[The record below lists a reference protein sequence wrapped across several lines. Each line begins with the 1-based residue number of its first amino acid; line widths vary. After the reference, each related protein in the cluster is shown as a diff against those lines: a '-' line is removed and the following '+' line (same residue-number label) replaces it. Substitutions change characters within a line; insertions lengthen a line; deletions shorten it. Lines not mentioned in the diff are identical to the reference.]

1 MRLTHRANSPTSGRA
16 EERRRLAAMP
26 ADMYPDDPAL
36 SRLWRQRTAAQ
47 DAWLTAAPE
56 SPERKR
62 AEEAWLAIDAV
73 YAPLRDAYLVLR
85 ARL

>member
-1 MRLTHRANSPTSGRA
+1 
-16 EERRRLAAMP
+16 MP

-36 SRLWRQRTAAQ
+36 SRLWRQWTAAQ